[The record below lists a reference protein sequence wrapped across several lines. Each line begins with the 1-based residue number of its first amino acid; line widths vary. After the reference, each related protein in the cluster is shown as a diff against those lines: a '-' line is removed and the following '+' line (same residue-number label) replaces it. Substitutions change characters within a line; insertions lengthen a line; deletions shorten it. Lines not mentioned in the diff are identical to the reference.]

1 MKLISSTMPK
11 RTGEDQETQRQKGT
25 QKQRS
30 RERKRQ
36 EK

>member
-1 MKLISSTMPK
+1 MPK
-11 RTGEDQETQRQKGT
+11 RAGEDQETQRQKGT
-25 QKQRS
+25 QKQRA